1 MLKVDLQRICGLS
14 PAQADE
20 AVRSILPSSFIHGS
34 GDGKRLELA
43 PASVAVI
50 ELVKDLQSAVGEA
63 SPLPKDVGRHA
74 ASAISTMWHDP
85 AQEREFL
92 VQIENTDVAITI
104 RPTFISK
111 ARALVAQ
118 AA

>member
-20 AVRSILPSSFIHGS
+20 AVRSILPSTFVSGS

-50 ELVKDLQSAVGEA
+50 ELVKLLQSAFGES
-63 SPLPKDVGRHA
+63 SPVPKDA
-74 ASAISTMWHDP
+74 ARQAAPAISTMWHTG
-85 AQEREFL
+85 QERDLL
-92 VQIENTDVAITI
+92 VEVEGCDLNVTI
-104 RPTFISK
+104 RPSFISK
-111 ARALVAQ
+111 AKALVA